1 MLVPS
6 SGQIKKSMLGSRSQT
21 VFSVPRSWTDRWPSC
36 WGSTAEEKKV
46 NTHRENITSLIL
58 MFSQVWTEPIHQV
71 KKRKRMSQEFK
82 GIVRVWDLKV
92 VL

>member
-1 MLVPS
+1 
-6 SGQIKKSMLGSRSQT
+6 MLGEY
-21 VFSVPRSWTDRWPSC
+21 C
-36 WGSTAEEKKV
+36 GGKKGKH
-46 NTHRENITSLIL
+46 THRENITSLIL